1 MASMET
7 PPEVA
12 TGHWKHG
19 LFSCF
24 GNIGVC
30 IVTYLVPCYAAGK
43 VAEAVGHSCPMYGL
57 GFCVPIL
64 NVILGIAV
72 RQQIR
77 ERQSI
82 QGTFVSDLVVVL
94 CCPCC
99 ALIQE
104 ANETG
109 SGLIP
114 QSISRH

>member
-1 MASMET
+1 MASMEET
-7 PPEVA
+7 PAVA

-30 IVTYLVPCYAAGK
+30 IVTYLAPCYTAGK
-43 VAEAVGHSCPMYGL
+43 VAEVVGHSCPMYGL

-64 NVILGIAV
+64 NIILGITV
-72 RQQIR
+72 RRQVR

-82 QGTFVSDLVVVL
+82 EGTLVGDLVVVL

-109 SGLIP
+109 TGLTS
-114 QSISRH
+114 QNISRN